1 MFSPWLGWP
10 RSTFPRQTFCIT
22 CTKKRQSV
30 HASVRVNRGSRQRAR
45 ERLRRY
51 NSAAGQLARRPAALE
66 CANQPEASG
75 EIRASWSQQHLRQ
88 VVGASAAR
96 ACRQEIS
103 TELGGDGG
111 VMVRASSVA
120 LKGAP
125 HFLTTGHAHAHTP
138 TPLHNCIARNC
149 GCARFQSIA
158 ARPQLSDTC
167 VVAVNILGVARVGT
181 PPKST
186 S

>member
-1 MFSPWLGWP
+1 
-10 RSTFPRQTFCIT
+10 
-22 CTKKRQSV
+22 V

-66 CANQPEASG
+66 RANQPEASG

-88 VVGASAAR
+88 VVGTAAAR

-120 LKGAP
+120 PKGAP
-125 HFLTTGHAHAHTP
+125 HFLTIGHAHAHTP
-138 TPLHNCIARNC
+138 NTAAQLHCPPLRMRTIPEHR
-149 GCARFQSIA
+149 GSSA
-158 ARPQLSDTC
+158 AFRHLCRRSQLASDVTEPNALTLIIGPLELLSLMHKAQ
-167 VVAVNILGVARVGT
+167 VTSSRM
-181 PPKST
+181 ST
-186 S
+186 